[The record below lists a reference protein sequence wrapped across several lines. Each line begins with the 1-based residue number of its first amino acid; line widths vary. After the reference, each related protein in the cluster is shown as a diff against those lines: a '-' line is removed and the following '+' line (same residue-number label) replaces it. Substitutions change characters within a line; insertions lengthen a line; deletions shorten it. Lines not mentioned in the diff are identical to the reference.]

1 MPGKPRL
8 GRHESRANSGS
19 ELHGSG
25 FGIFV
30 LWERKKKV
38 QIQSKLSDNKDE
50 PHFRK
55 SHRL

>member
-25 FGIFV
+25 FSIFV
-30 LWERKKKV
+30 LWKKKGPNSV
-38 QIQSKLSDNKDE
+38 EIIRQ
-50 PHFRK
+50 
-55 SHRL
+55 

>member
-30 LWERKKKV
+30 LWERKKKGPNSV
-38 QIQSKLSDNKDE
+38 EIIRQ
-50 PHFRK
+50 
-55 SHRL
+55 